1 MTKLLYLLL
10 AMPLIAYSQATTTFT
25 LKAKYT
31 IERTEKE
38 MFLSK
43 KDHGTLLITTPGA
56 TGLDF
61 LIANDTLYNVKL
73 ENGGIRYRSSK
84 YKQGREGKAIK
95 VTETGETEVIAG
107 MSSQKIVIECTGQ
120 TYEVFLA
127 KKPGYDNT
135 AQLSTFFTFPNKS
148 YKSNLSG
155 IVTKVNVKTEKKT
168 YPLIELQSVEDC
180 NYSLKIDKQ
189 ELKKL
194 VRKVLNDPGYDA
206 GIIVTD

>member
-1 MTKLLYLLL
+1 MAKLFYLLL

-25 LKAKYT
+25 LKAKYL

-43 KDHGTLLITTPGA
+43 KDHGTLLLTTPGA

-61 LIANDTLYNVKL
+61 LIFNDTLYNVKL

-84 YKQGREGKAIK
+84 YKQEREGKAIK
-95 VTETGETEVIAG
+95 VTETGETEVVAG
-107 MSSQKIVIECTGQ
+107 MSSRKILIECTGR
-120 TYEVFLA
+120 TFEVFIA

-135 AQLSTFFTFPNKS
+135 AQLNTFFTFPKG
-148 YKSNLSG
+148 YKSNVSG
-155 IVTKVNVKTEKKT
+155 IITKVNVKTEKKT
-168 YPLIELQSVEDC
+168 YPLIELQSVETC
-180 NYSLKIDKQ
+180 NQSLKIDKQ

-194 VRKVLNDPGYDA
+194 VRKVLDDPGYDA